1 MGAGDERPEE
11 AWLAVLVE
19 AMADAVVVIDA
30 TANLVYA
37 NPAAES
43 LFDHSLDDRRGTSV
57 LTLLHPEDLDTAVR
71 SLGTMMSKL
80 DEAGDPLEVRVRTG
94 TDDWCH
100 VELVAM
106 NRLEDERFGGLILSI
121 RDITD
126 RRAAERGRAAAERV
140 LDHTFARNPV
150 GLVLCTLDGRFVR
163 VNPAFCRL
171 MGRTESDLLAWN
183 YQELTDADEL
193 DQELVQWEQLLAG
206 DRQTVVVD
214 KQVQR
219 PDGSTCTA
227 ELTASLLNGPDGT
240 QLIFGQWRDVT
251 EQRELQR
258 ALEHRSLHDP
268 LTGLANRAL
277 FADRVELARSRHR
290 RYGTGMAVAFI
301 DLDDFKSVNDALGH
315 VAGDELLRAVA
326 ERLTTRFR
334 ATDTVARV
342 GGDEFAVLLE
352 ESGPVVAAEQLA
364 AEILALFDEPFD
376 LGERRLRAGAS
387 VGVAPVGA
395 GLEDHRGTEELVAD
409 ADLAMYAAK
418 QAGKGRWRSFRPS
431 MRSRAASRL
440 GIRERLEDG
449 FAEEAVE
456 VHYQPVL
463 DTRTGVVVGLEA
475 LARWRHPD
483 LGLLRPGDFLEVAE
497 EMGLAATLDR
507 RVLER
512 VARDREGWRA
522 TAPHMLD
529 LPVGVNVTVAEV
541 GPHLE
546 EGIDAFFA
554 SPGGAGARLFIDL
567 TERALLANVDAVAAT
582 LERLRGR
589 GIGVILDDFG
599 VGYSSLSQL
608 HRLPI
613 GYVKLDRAFLASTAS
628 TGPDFIAAVVN
639 LCTSLGLKVIA
650 EGVET
655 LEQHELVRGLDVA
668 WAQGF
673 FYAEPRGA
681 RAVADFVARA
691 SDQPAPPLQGAE
703 VSGAVG
709 PST

>member
-1 MGAGDERPEE
+1 VGAGDERPEE

-37 NPAAES
+37 NPAAEL

-71 SLGTMMSKL
+71 SLGTMMTKL

-94 TDDWCH
+94 TEGWRH

-121 RDITD
+121 RDITE
-126 RRAAERGRAAAERV
+126 RRAAERGRAAAEHV

-150 GLVLCTLDGRFVR
+150 GLVLCTLEGRFVR

-171 MGRTESDLLAWN
+171 MGRSESDLLAWS

-193 DQELVQWEQLLAG
+193 DAELAQWEQLLAG
-206 DRQTVVVD
+206 QRRTVTVD
-214 KQVQR
+214 KVVER
-219 PDGSTCTA
+219 PDGSVCTA
-227 ELTASLLNGPDGT
+227 EVTASLLDGPEGI

-342 GGDEFAVLLE
+342 GGDEFAVLLD

-395 GLEDHRGTEELVAD
+395 GLEDHRSTEELVAD

-463 DTRTGVVVGLEA
+463 DTRTGAVVGLEA

-483 LGLLRPGDFLEVAE
+483 LGLLRPGEFLELAE
-497 EMGLAATLDR
+497 EMGLAAALDR

-512 VARDREGWRA
+512 VARDRAGWREQ
-522 TAPHMLD
+522 APHMLD
-529 LPVGVNVTVAEV
+529 LPVGVNVTVAEI

-546 EGIDAFFA
+546 DGIDAFFA
-554 SPGGAGARLFIDL
+554 SPGGDGARLFIDL
-567 TERALLANVDAVAAT
+567 TERALLANVDVVAAT
-582 LERLRGR
+582 LERLRAR

-655 LEQHELVRGLDVA
+655 LEQHELVRGLDVS